1 MTSMT
6 APEHRPA
13 KELLRAGACVL
24 WLIYSASTL
33 LGNELLLNLFSPLTA
48 LFSSILIVTSLK
60 DLGAFRYTG
69 LFFFVGVFS
78 WFISDLLL
86 ILYTYIFI
94 DDPILTAI
102 SDQLYLLPNYMI
114 FISAIA
120 YCYTVLKKGD
130 FYRVIVDT
138 FGIAYTIYVIII
150 NVFMSDIDFDAST
163 DLSTLSLMMY
173 FLATLFVLTLLAM
186 ISLETKQSRHNGKF
200 CIIAAIIFIYELLEV
215 RYTYYMTLELDPE
228 SLYLDIIYL
237 GAIMVISLLLSSIKT
252 EAQKPADFDK
262 FPIYHFKPMQKAYMW
277 INGALISLIGAVLFA
292 MSFITSTELYGM
304 FIVALAYI
312 VVQKNMESEDL
323 YTALLDLQKNENAR
337 LEQLVREKTQ
347 ELQYVNDYLEK
358 TSNIDALTGLY
369 NRRYF
374 GFYEKKIFSSSNR
387 NKAAF
392 FSIDLNYFKPINDNY
407 GHDVGDYTLK
417 EISKRLYSIFPEYCT
432 LFRMGGDEF
441 LLVYDHSADKASDFN
456 EKVIDIANRICTET
470 DKQIIMKRDNSD
482 DLTLTISASIGVA
495 LYPEHSTD
503 VEEIL
508 RAADSAMYETK
519 HKFIGSSFKIY
530 EKNNEI

>member
-1 MTSMT
+1 MTSIT
-6 APEHRPA
+6 APEHRPV

-24 WLIYSASTL
+24 WLIYSAATL
-33 LGNELLLNLFSPLTA
+33 LGNELILNIFSPLTA

-69 LFFFVGVFS
+69 MFFFVGVFS

-86 ILYTYIFI
+86 ILYTYFFI

-120 YCYTVLKKGD
+120 YSYTVLKKGD

-150 NVFMSDIDFDAST
+150 NVFMSDIDIDAST

-173 FLATLFVLTLLAM
+173 FLAALFVLTLLAM
-186 ISLETKQSRHNGKF
+186 ISLETNQSRHNGKF
-200 CIIAAIIFIYELLEV
+200 FIIAVIVFIYELLEV

-228 SLYLDIIYL
+228 NIYLDIIYL
-237 GAIMVISLLLSSIKT
+237 GAIMIISLLLSSIKT
-252 EAQKPADFDK
+252 EAQKPADFGK

-277 INGALISLIGAVLFA
+277 INGALISLIGVVLFA

-374 GFYEKKIFSSSNR
+374 GFYEKTIFSSSNR
-387 NKAAF
+387 NKAAV

-417 EISKRLYSIFPEYCT
+417 EISKRLYSIFPECCT

-441 LLVYDHSADKASDFN
+441 LLVYDQSADISSDFN
-456 EKVIDIANRICTET
+456 EKVIGIANRICTET
-470 DKQIIMKRDNSD
+470 DKQIIMKRENAD
-482 DLTLTISASIGVA
+482 DLTLTISASIGIA

-503 VEEIL
+503 VDEIL

-530 EKNNEI
+530 EKNSEA